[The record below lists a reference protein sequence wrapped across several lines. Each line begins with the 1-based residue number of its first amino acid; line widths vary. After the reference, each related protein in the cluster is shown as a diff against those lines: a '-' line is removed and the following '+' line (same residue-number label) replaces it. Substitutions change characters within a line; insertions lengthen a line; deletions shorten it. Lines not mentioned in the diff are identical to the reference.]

1 MLLLIP
7 SRFQQSILARITLA
21 VGLLAWGVNLQ
32 AADLPKLDEAFF
44 EREVRPL
51 LVETCL
57 GCHGSKKQESGLRM
71 DSQAAM
77 VKGGDSGPAIQ
88 LESLEKSLILQAI
101 SYEGDIRMPPKGK
114 LTPAQT
120 DVLRKWVLSGA
131 AWPASSVTVNSV
143 RPGEITPEERKH
155 WSFQPVQ
162 LPAVPEVKQGGW
174 AKSDIDRFILAKL
187 EANNLAPVEDATKR
201 ALLRRVTFD
210 LIGLPPT
217 PDEIAA
223 FLADESPKAWK
234 NVVDRLLAS
243 PHYGERWGRHWLD
256 VARYADTAGDGAD
269 YPIREAYKYRNY
281 VINALN
287 ADMPYDQFVREQ
299 IAGDILAAK
308 SPDNPRFAEQVI
320 ATGFIAVTKRFGYNI
335 NTEFQHLDISDTLE
349 STGRALM
356 GLSIGCARCHDHK
369 YEPITSKDYYALYG
383 IFASSNYS
391 FPGGEEYKK
400 PHNLVPLV
408 SPARVEALENDRKAR
423 LASIDAD
430 IVAQEGKRKAAVE
443 AFTHGGGLDLAF
455 EAQGLG
461 GAPASPWFS
470 AGPNNILAEAQSPF
484 THVHPA
490 GSRGVR
496 IGVGNVHDGIRQHF
510 GPFKADNSS
519 RLYFNIDLRN
529 VEIKDRP
536 GAYRLYWGHGALITL
551 AIECS
556 IDAKGLSIR
565 NGDKFEFVAA
575 MEPGTWIN
583 LQLDV
588 DVAAKKFSGRVGKGE
603 QATEFQDFAFHPQ
616 WDGVLDTFVSD
627 GIGQSTGA
635 FPTREIDNLA
645 WTKEPLPR
653 FGAAAVPAAASDAA
667 KLQQLRDDL
676 VKADEAI
683 RALKAKRDAAAA
695 ATLYDVAYGMSEGK
709 PVTAR
714 IQKRGEPLR
723 LGDEVP
729 RRFLDILGG
738 DPLPAESSGSG
749 RLELAE
755 WIARPSNPLT
765 ARVMVNRV
773 WQQHFGRGIVPSP
786 SDFGIRGEPP
796 SHPELLDYLAFTF
809 MRDGWSLKRLHR
821 QILLSHVYQLASKP
835 AENTPVV
842 DPHNAFCSYHTPQA
856 LDAESIRDAMLAIS
870 GKLDRKQP
878 EGHPFPPVS
887 QWTFTIH
894 YPFHAVYESSHR
906 SVYLMI
912 QRSRKNPYLN
922 LFDAADPNI
931 STAERLPTITPTQAL
946 FLMNAPFVHEQAAA
960 WVEVLKKTIPDE
972 TQRLKLAFVQATG
985 SEPTEVELKD
995 AQDFLQSYKQQLG
1008 DPSPAGELAAWN
1020 AYARVLL
1027 TSNGFLY
1034 VD

>member
-1 MLLLIP
+1 MMQSNLHRFGFAKSVAGALFMLLCG
-7 SRFQQSILARITLA
+7 
-21 VGLLAWGVNLQ
+21 VGLASG
-32 AADLPKLDEAFF
+32 ADSPAESEAFF

-51 LVETCL
+51 LVDACL
-57 GCHGSKKQESGLRM
+57 QCHSNKKQESGLRL
-71 DSQAAM
+71 DSHAAM
-77 VKGGDSGPAIQ
+77 VKGGDSGPAVQ
-88 LESLEKSLILQAI
+88 VDALDKSLILQVI
-101 SYEGDIRMPPKGK
+101 SYEGEIRMPPKEK
-114 LTPAQT
+114 LTPAQI
-120 DVLRKWVLSGA
+120 DVLRRWVMSGA
-131 AWPASSVTVNSV
+131 QWPKSAVTVNSV

-155 WSFQPVQ
+155 WAFQPVVAPPV
-162 LPAVPEVKQGGW
+162 PAVNNSAWPRT
-174 AKSDIDRFILAKL
+174 DIDRFVLAKL
-187 EANNLAPVEDATKR
+187 EANKLAPVGDASKR
-201 ALLRRVTFD
+201 TLIRRVTFD

-217 PDEIAA
+217 PEEISA
-223 FLADESPKAWK
+223 FLSDDSPQAWEK
-234 NVVDRLLAS
+234 VIDRLLAS

-281 VINALN
+281 VINSLN

-299 IAGDILAAK
+299 IAGDILAAQ
-308 SPDNPRFAEQVI
+308 SPDNPRFADQVI

-369 YEPITSKDYYALYG
+369 YEPITAKDYYALYG
-383 IFASSNYS
+383 IFASSNYT

-408 SPARVEALENDRKAR
+408 PAKRVDELENDRKAK
-423 LASIDAD
+423 LASLDAELA
-430 IVAQEGKRKAAVE
+430 AQEGKRKLAVD

-455 EAQGLG
+455 EAQSLG
-461 GAPASPWFS
+461 GPPASPWFT
-470 AGPNNILAEAQSPF
+470 AGPNTILAEAQSPF
-484 THVHPA
+484 SHVHPA
-490 GSRGVR
+490 GTRGVR

-510 GPFKADNSS
+510 GPFKVEDTG

-529 VEIKDRP
+529 AEIKDRP

-565 NGDKFEFVAA
+565 NGDKFELVKA
-575 MEPGTWIN
+575 MEPGTWYN

-588 DVAAKKFSGRVGKGE
+588 DVAAKKFSGRVGKEGE
-603 QATEFQDFAFHPQ
+603 VAEFANFAFHPQ
-616 WDGVLDTFVSD
+616 WDGILDTFVSD
-627 GIGQSTGA
+627 GIGQTTGA
-635 FPTREIDNLA
+635 FPTRDIDNIA
-645 WTKEPLPR
+645 WSKEPLPKL
-653 FGAAAVPAAASDAA
+653 GATAVAAVAADAE
-667 KLQQLRDDL
+667 KLNQLRQDL
-676 VKADEAI
+676 GKADEAI
-683 RALKAKRDAAAA
+683 KGLKAKKDELAGAS
-695 ATLYDVAYGMSEGK
+695 LYEVAYGVSEGK
-709 PVTAR
+709 PMTAR

-723 LGDEVP
+723 PGDEVP
-729 RRFLDILGG
+729 RRFLEILGG
-738 DPLPAESSGSG
+738 DPLPASTTGSG

-755 WIARPSNPLT
+755 WITRPSNPLT
-765 ARVMVNRV
+765 ARVMVNRI
-773 WQQHFGRGIVPSP
+773 WQQHFGRGIVSSP
-786 SDFGIRGEPP
+786 SDFGIRGEAP
-796 SHPELLDYLAFTF
+796 SHPELLDYLASTF

-821 QILLSHVYQLASKP
+821 QILLSRVYQLASQP
-835 AENTPVV
+835 AAETLTV
-842 DPHNAFCSYHTPQA
+842 DPHNALCSYHTPQA

-912 QRSRKNPYLN
+912 QRSRKNPYLT

-931 STAERLPTITPTQAL
+931 STALRQPTITPTQAL
-946 FLMNAPFVHEQAAA
+946 FLMNAPFVHEQATALVDNLQKSVADDEGRVRLAYVLTTGTEPAPEDIQAA
-960 WVEVLKKTIPDE
+960 
-972 TQRLKLAFVQATG
+972 
-985 SEPTEVELKD
+985 KD
-995 AQDFLQSYKQQLG
+995 FMAAYQTQLG
-1008 DPSPAGELAAWN
+1008 DSSPSGPIAAWN